1 MAKKI
6 YDEEITK
13 QQDWGGDESTGNLP
27 VAGGRV
33 QEFIKNTFDKKI
45 GTLYYDTTNNR
56 YLAFA
61 DTDTRDEYLED
72 TTKTELVLGTFDAP
86 FNYNAS
92 IKLISKQLVNIFKG
106 TTGNYIEFTFDTTNK
121 SGSSV
126 GEGVICTYTFI
137 RGATKQVVTAK
148 YGYGETVRFLIDDYL
163 KDGTNTITIGI
174 QGQTTLAA
182 TTVAVVY
189 KVINL
194 SIEDEFDI
202 AKANIGVNQIE
213 IPYTVSGQGTKV
225 VNWYLDG
232 VKQDFV
238 KDEDEITEATSS
250 RTKYLDITG
259 YNKGVH
265 TYQAQVVST
274 IDGEEYKSDILYR
287 EFIVADNTTSDDI
300 YFVSK
305 YVIPSANG
313 IKEVSTDNILYDI
326 QQYIDYSLNFAVYN
340 CKKPA
345 STAVEIYIDNELQ
358 TTINAANEE
367 LQTYTFTQYVP
378 QTITIKFKAGNTEYN
393 LSGKVNGSS
402 LNISEITNGLVL
414 AFTGTGRSNSSADK
428 NEWSYNDYVGELTG
442 FNFTNISGWVDNSLY
457 INNGASFGIN
467 YAPLGNNPEVLGRTI
482 ELSFKTLN
490 VSNDDAVICDLTNG
504 GIGLK
509 VTASEAILISREGF
523 KVSTKF
529 KSEEDVRISFVI
541 NRRTGSTNK
550 GLAFIYINGIL
561 SGATKYAT
569 SDSFE
574 SSSNF
579 LMKGIED
586 AEIKLYQIRVYNTA
600 LSHDQILNNFILYQ
614 KTAKELQE
622 VYYRNDVL
630 EDGSSNLS
638 MDKLE
643 RFLPVML
650 ITGNIPIL
658 ENTNNKKEQITV
670 DIDYYNLQD
679 PTKSFSM
686 KKAAMTPQGTSSMSY
701 PKKNFR
707 IYTKKIDDTVVYD
720 YQGKVIEDKL
730 YAFKEGSQPVKTYC
744 LKADYAESSSTHN
757 TGIARLWNAAMYN
770 AQIDGEYKL
779 RTEAQKQALK
789 NDYMYDVRT
798 AVDGFPILMFYRLDE
813 TSDIIFIGKYN
824 FNNDK
829 STESVFGFKDIPGF
843 DNTKM
848 QCWEVLNNGNH
859 LALFQDTNNWDN
871 EWTDAFEARYP
882 DVGDEADTTDLKA
895 FAEWLVS
902 CKDDADKFKTEKWNH
917 LDIYKVAAYYIYLM
931 RFGAVDQT
939 VKNSM
944 FTSEDGTHF
953 YFINY
958 DNDTVLGV
966 RNDGLLI
973 YPPTITRQSLDTTYT
988 TEVYAYAGHDSTLW
1002 NLLEADSEFMQI
1014 VSTVD
1019 NALYQA
1025 GLRYADVIDMFDTK
1039 QSKKWCERIYNQDSQ
1054 YKYIGPYVND
1064 GIDNLYMLQGSR
1076 EAHRKWWLSRRF
1088 NLLDSEYV
1096 SGAYKSNVLEC
1107 KMASAPSGIQFS
1119 IEAGYDMKYG
1129 YGVNNVAVD
1138 TGMSLTKGQHAIFTT
1153 KQVLNL
1159 GDPMRIYS
1167 ANNLQGVDL
1176 SGFTKYLS
1184 TVNVS
1189 SVYDSILGT
1198 KLKNIIL
1205 GNGIDENT
1213 SLSEIQGL
1221 VSAKRLENINIEGY
1235 KAITNLNLSEAY
1247 YLKEVHAHNSGLR
1260 SIDLANGNQNLTT
1273 LELPNTL
1280 QSLILKDLP
1289 NLKSVDINTGTALIN
1304 ISITGCKNIVSY
1316 DDVQDYIYNNLGSLE
1331 SIAIDNI
1338 DWKCTAN
1345 ELLQLVEN
1353 FTFKYDFRGKVTLDS
1368 VNQEQV
1374 DRLTAVFGES
1384 AFDKNSSFYIVAPDS
1399 IFVSGPDIIYEGDT
1413 GKFTSVI
1420 FSQESGTGTTI
1431 YKIQSGSR
1439 TGTTLNSST
1448 GELTTTENGNSDAT
1462 LTILAQ
1468 YISPSGKVNSAS
1480 KQVTIKK
1487 RIYPTNTE
1495 LSSAIKGPSELL
1507 KVGETYTYTLELDI
1521 TKYTGRFTDEI
1532 QWELSGDLANYASIT
1547 YKLNNICKI
1556 TFNSDVPGSSNGGLS
1571 IILTK
1576 QIGGIIKGGIE
1587 LSAKNENVA
1596 ITISGNPFA
1605 MQAFY
1610 KAGLA
1615 ANETFMTKQEC
1626 ALVTDS
1632 DLEDSDG
1639 FFVTNKPAT
1648 PYATFT
1654 RFDEFKYFTSI
1665 TKVPPRFFNQCTSL
1679 NTITLPEQITEIGN
1693 SAFSYSSIISIVIPN
1708 NVTIIKDG
1716 AFNNCS
1722 KLKNITLSN
1731 KLKTIE
1737 GYSFAYCNNLDISD
1751 IVFPDTLTTVQVN
1764 QTFQSCKCT
1773 KAFHFPKN
1781 VGDNYVN
1788 AFNDAYITEIYF
1800 NDIITTKLTNLKYKI
1815 IHLGKSHKACTSS
1828 DSASYLQNTTNIYVG
1843 DNPNYSGNSDGTVIT
1858 CGNTLV
1864 FYNQKSGSIPSNVT
1878 DMCNYC
1884 IYNRSF
1890 TNFIVPDTFTGD
1902 IYNLWLHDCGTVT
1915 LNGGKYNYT
1924 FKLDTI
1930 DNLNIGVSLPS
1941 NTGYK
1946 FSPTLKNINNLY
1958 IDTTAKYLFCRYDTG
1973 GESFQYNLLE
1983 CSINKIEIN
1992 PNHSSIFD
2000 NGNGFI
2006 YNVVDGDS
2014 DKRIPILAYQQDSIY
2029 IGGSLDFDI
2038 NFTFNFGCDNY
2049 LIDSI
2054 TIENYDNA
2062 LKLVGT
2068 ISNNITSITIKDTVN
2083 LTSITADLN
2092 TLNSLKIP
2100 NGSVLILTKNTYL
2113 GIVDIGTS
2121 TTNISNWK
2129 GRYLTYVYN
2138 FYCRA
2143 TTAPTVSS
2151 GCFYYS
2157 SNAYMGRNT
2166 NQPKILYVPANSTGY
2181 DEGLWKSELIDKCGF
2196 TLSKTL

>member
-33 QEFIKNTFDKKI
+33 QEFIKNTFEKKI

-232 VKQDFV
+232 VKQDFI
-238 KDEDEITEATSS
+238 KDEDEITEATST
-250 RTKYLDITG
+250 RTKYLDIAG

-287 EFIVADNTTSDDI
+287 EFVVVDSTTSDNI

-313 IKEVSTDNILYDI
+313 IKEVSTDNVLYDI

-345 STAVEIYIDNELQ
+345 STAVEIYIDDELQ

-378 QTITIKFKAGNTEYN
+378 QTITIKFKANEVEYT

-402 LNISEITNGLVL
+402 LNISDITNGLEL
-414 AFTGTGRSNSSADK
+414 AFTGTGKSNSSADK
-428 NEWSYNDYVGELTG
+428 NEWSYGNYVGELTG

-467 YAPLGNNPEVLGRTI
+467 HAPLGNNPELLGRTI

-490 VSNDDAVICDLTNG
+490 VSNDDAVICDLTTN

-509 VTASEAILISREGF
+509 VTASEAILISREGS

-574 SSSNF
+574 SSTNF

-630 EDGSSNLS
+630 EDGSSSLS

-650 ITGNIPIL
+650 ITGNIPVL
-658 ENTNNKKEQITV
+658 ENTSNKKEQITV

-707 IYTKKIDDTVVYD
+707 IYTKKIDDTIVYD

-798 AVDGFPILMFYRLDE
+798 AIDGFPILMFYRLDE

-843 DNTKM
+843 DNSKM

-882 DVGDEADTTDLKA
+882 DAGDEADTTDLKA
-895 FAEWLVS
+895 FAEWIVN
-902 CKDDADKFKTEKWNH
+902 CKDDVNKFKTEKWNH
-917 LDIYKVAAYYIYLM
+917 LDVHKVAAYYIYLM

-944 FTSEDGTHF
+944 FTSEDGIHF

-973 YPPTITRQSLDTTYT
+973 YPPTITRQTLDTTYT
-988 TEVYAYAGHDSTLW
+988 TKVYAYAGHDSTLW

-1025 GLRYADVIDMFDTK
+1025 GLRYADVINMFDTQ

-1064 GIDNLYMLQGSR
+1064 GVDNLYMLQGSR

-1088 NLLDSEYV
+1088 NLLDSEFV

-1129 YGVNNVAVD
+1129 YGVNNIAVD

-1176 SGFTKYLS
+1176 SGFIQYLS
-1184 TVNVS
+1184 TVNIS
-1189 SVYDSILGT
+1189 SVYDSVLGT
-1198 KLKNIIL
+1198 KLKNLIL

-1221 VSAKRLENINIEGY
+1221 ISAKRLEKINIEGF
-1235 KAITNLNLSEAY
+1235 KAITNLNLAEAY
-1247 YLKEVHAHNSGLR
+1247 YLKEVYANNSGLR
-1260 SIDLANGNQNLTT
+1260 SIDLASGNQNLVK

-1280 QSLILKDLP
+1280 QSLVLKDLP
-1289 NLKSVDINTGTALIN
+1289 NLSTISIQSGSQLLNF
-1304 ISITGCKNIVSY
+1304 SITGCKKLSE
-1316 DDVQDYIYNNLGSLE
+1316 YNTISNLITNNKSTLT
-1331 SIAIDNI
+1331 SITVDNI
-1338 DWKCTAN
+1338 DWKCTA
-1345 ELLQLVEN
+1345 EQLLSLVEN
-1353 FTFKYDFRGKVTLDS
+1353 VNYTFNFKGKVTLDS
-1368 VNQEQV
+1368 VDQSIV
-1374 DRLTAVFGES
+1374 DRITAIFGSS
-1384 AFDKNSSFYIVAPDS
+1384 AFDKSSSFYIIAPDS
-1399 IFVSGPDIIYEGDT
+1399 IFLSGPDIVYEGDT
-1413 GKFTSVI
+1413 AQYTSAV
-1420 FSQESGTGTTI
+1420 FSQESGAGTTV

-1439 TGTTLNSST
+1439 IGTTLNYST
-1448 GELTTTENGNSDAT
+1448 GELTTTENGYSDAT
-1462 LTILAQ
+1462 LALLVQ
-1468 YISPSGKVNSAS
+1468 YISPAGKISSAT

-1487 RIYPTNTE
+1487 RIYPTASE
-1495 LSSAIKGPSELL
+1495 LSACIKGSNELL
-1507 KVGETYTYTLELDI
+1507 KVGDIYTYTLELDK
-1521 TKYTGRFTDEI
+1521 TKYTGRFTDDI
-1532 QWELSGDLANYASIT
+1532 QWEFSGELATYAAIT

-1556 TFNSDVPGSSNGGLS
+1556 TLNSEVPEAANGTLTVT
-1571 IILTK
+1571 ITK
-1576 QIGGIIKGGIE
+1576 QIGDTISGTFTII
-1587 LSAKNENVA
+1587 AKNENIA
-1596 ITISGNPFA
+1596 ISKSTNPYV
-1605 MQAFY
+1605 MEVFY
-1610 KAGLA
+1610 KKGLA
-1615 ANETFMTKQEC
+1615 ANENFMTKTEC
-1626 ALVTDS
+1626 ALVINDDLVDS
-1632 DLEDSDG
+1632 NG
-1639 FFVTNKPAT
+1639 FFYSNSSNYIQITN
-1648 PYATFT
+1648 
-1654 RFDEFKYFTSI
+1654 FDEFKYFTSI
-1665 TKVPPRFFNQCTSL
+1665 TKVPNKFCVNCSNLTS
-1679 NTITLPEQITEIGN
+1679 ITLPEQITEIGN
-1693 SAFSYSSIISIVIPN
+1693 SAFKYSGLTSIIIPN
-1708 NVTIIKDG
+1708 NVIIIG
-1716 AFNNCS
+1716 ESAFSSCS
-1722 KLKNITLSN
+1722 WLSNVVLSN
-1731 KLKTIE
+1731 KLTTIQY
-1737 GYSFAYCNNLDISD
+1737 GAFANCNRLDISD
-1751 IVFPDTLTTVQVN
+1751 IIFPDTLTII
-1764 QTFQSCKCT
+1764 QTNNTFANCKCT
-1773 KAFHFPKN
+1773 KPFHFPKN
-1781 VGDNYVN
+1781 VGDDYVN
-1788 AFNDAYITEIYF
+1788 AFNSAKITEIYF
-1800 NDIITTKLTNLKYKI
+1800 NDIITTKLTKLSFKI
-1815 IHLGKSHKACTSS
+1815 IHLGKSHKACTSN
-1828 DSASYLQNTTNIYVG
+1828 DSAAQLQTTTNVYVG
-1843 DNPNYSGNSDGTVIT
+1843 NNPNYTGNSDGTIVS

-1864 FYNQKSGSIPSNVT
+1864 FYNQKNGSIPNNITS
-1878 DMCNYC
+1878 MCNYC
-1884 IYNRSF
+1884 ICNRSF
-1890 TNFIVPDTFTGD
+1890 TNFTIPDTYTGD
-1902 IYNLWLHDCGTVT
+1902 IYNLWLHDCENVT
-1915 LNGGKYNYT
+1915 IGGGKFNYT
-1924 FKLDTI
+1924 FKLDNINT
-1930 DNLNIGVSLPS
+1930 LNVETSIP
-1941 NTGYK
+1941 YK
-1946 FSPTLKNINNLY
+1946 YQLTPTLKNINTLNIGKKVKL
-1958 IDTTAKYLFCRYDTG
+1958 LFCDFNNSTSHAY
-1973 GESFQYNLLE
+1973 YKLLE
-1983 CSINKIEIN
+1983 CNIKEITISSGNSNFIDNGSGFILNKIIDNEISYSETICVLSYQIDKFYTSNGANNYHESSHYFPFSCENYDINNIHIGNSVRIGLVGKVGDNVSKIEI
-1992 PNHSSIFD
+1992 D
-2000 NGNGFI
+2000 DDTEL
-2006 YNVVDGDS
+2006 YV
-2014 DKRIPILAYQQDSIY
+2014 
-2029 IGGSLDFDI
+2029 
-2038 NFTFNFGCDNY
+2038 
-2049 LIDSI
+2049 
-2054 TIENYDNA
+2054 
-2062 LKLVGT
+2062 
-2068 ISNNITSITIKDTVN
+2068 ISAN
-2083 LTSITADLN
+2083 LNRLN
-2092 TLNSLKIP
+2092 ELKIP
-2100 NGSVLILTKNTYL
+2100 NGSKLNLSNVTHL
-2113 GIVDIGTS
+2113 GIVDIGS
-2121 TTNISNWK
+2121 TTTDINNWK
-2129 GRYLTYVYN
+2129 GIYLTYVYN

-2157 SNAYMGRNT
+2157 SNDYMGRNT

>member
-72 TTKTELVLGTFDAP
+72 ITKTELVLGTFDAP

-194 SIEDEFDI
+194 SIEDEFNI
-202 AKANIGVNQIE
+202 AKANIEVNQIE

-225 VNWYLDG
+225 INWYLDG
-232 VKQDFV
+232 VKQDFI
-238 KDEDEITEATSS
+238 KDEDEITEATST

-259 YNKGVH
+259 YSKGVH

-287 EFIVADNTTSDDI
+287 EFVVTDNVISDDI

-305 YVIPSANG
+305 YVIPSDNG
-313 IKEVSTDNILYDI
+313 IKEVNTDNILYDI

-340 CKKPA
+340 CKKPV
-345 STAVEIYIDNELQ
+345 STAVEIYIDDELQ
-358 TTINAANEE
+358 TTVNAANEE
-367 LQTYTFTQYVP
+367 LQTYTFTQYIP
-378 QTITIKFKAGNTEYN
+378 QTIIIKFKVGEIEYT

-402 LNISEITNGLVL
+402 LNINEITNGLTL

-428 NEWSYNDYVGELTG
+428 NEWSYDKYIGELTG

-467 YAPLGNNPEVLGRTI
+467 YAPLGNSPEVLGRTI

-490 VSNDDAVICDLTNG
+490 VSNDDAVICDLTTG

-509 VTASEAILISREGF
+509 VTASEAILTSREGS

-574 SSSNF
+574 STSNF

-614 KTAKELQE
+614 KTAKDLQE

-630 EDGSSNLS
+630 EDGSSDLS

-650 ITGNIPIL
+650 ITGNIPVL

-701 PKKNFR
+701 PKKNFK
-707 IYTKKIDDTVVYD
+707 IYTKKIDDTIVYD

-730 YAFKEGSQPVKTYC
+730 YAFKEGSQPVETYC

-789 NDYMYDVRT
+789 NNYMYDVRT

-843 DNTKM
+843 DDTKM

-917 LDIYKVAAYYIYLM
+917 LDVYKVAAYYIYLM

-944 FTSEDGTHF
+944 FTSEDGIHF

-1039 QSKKWCERIYNQDSQ
+1039 QSKKWCERIYNQDAQ
-1054 YKYIGPYVND
+1054 YKYIGPYTND
-1064 GIDNLYMLQGSR
+1064 GVDNLYMLQGSR

-1138 TGMSLTKGQHAIFTT
+1138 TGMSLSKGEHAIFTT

-1176 SGFTKYLS
+1176 SGFIQYLS
-1184 TVNVS
+1184 TVNIS
-1189 SVYDSILGT
+1189 SVYDSVLGT
-1198 KLKNIIL
+1198 RLKYLTL
-1205 GNGIDENT
+1205 GDGINENT

-1221 VSAKRLENINIEGY
+1221 ISAKRLESINIEGY
-1235 KAITNLNLSEAY
+1235 KAINNLNLSEAY
-1247 YLKEVHAHNSGLR
+1247 YLKEVHAHNSGLK
-1260 SIDLANGNQNLTT
+1260 SIDLASGNQNLIK

-1289 NLKSVDINTGTALIN
+1289 NLSTVDLQSGAQLLNLN
-1304 ISITGCKNIVSY
+1304 ITGCKKLTT
-1316 DDVQDYIYNNLGSLE
+1316 YN
-1331 SIAIDNI
+1331 SISPIILNNKSTLTNVVIDNI
-1338 DWKCTAN
+1338 NWKCTA
-1345 ELLQLVEN
+1345 EQLLSLVEDVN
-1353 FTFKYDFRGKVTLDS
+1353 YTFDFRGKVTLDS
-1368 VNQEQV
+1368 VDQSIV
-1374 DRLTAVFGES
+1374 DRITAVFGSS
-1384 AFDKNSSFYIVAPDS
+1384 AFDKTSSFYIIAPDS
-1399 IFVSGPDIIYEGDT
+1399 IFVSGPNVIYEGDS
-1413 GKFTSVI
+1413 GKFTSVV
-1420 FSQESGTGTTI
+1420 FSQENGTGTTV

-1468 YISPSGKVNSAS
+1468 YISPAGKVSSAS

-1487 RIYPTNTE
+1487 RIYPTTSE
-1495 LSSAIKGPSELL
+1495 LSACIKGSNELMNI
-1507 KVGETYTYTLELDI
+1507 GDINTYTLELDKN
-1521 TKYTGRFTDEI
+1521 KYTGRFTDEI
-1532 QWELSGDLANYASIT
+1532 QWNLSGNLNDYASIT

-1556 TFNSDVPGSSNGGLS
+1556 TLNSEVPEVANGVLTVT
-1571 IILTK
+1571 ITK
-1576 QIGGIIKGGIE
+1576 QIGETISGTFNIA
-1587 LSAKNENVA
+1587 AKNENIA
-1596 ITISGNPFA
+1596 ISKSTNPYV
-1605 MQAFY
+1605 MEAFY
-1610 KAGLA
+1610 NAGLA
-1615 ANETFMTKQEC
+1615 ANEKFMTKTEC
-1626 ALVTDS
+1626 ALVTDN
-1632 DLEDSDG
+1632 DLTTSSYG
-1639 FFVTNKPAT
+1639 FFFLKSNNYNKIT
-1648 PYATFT
+1648 S
-1654 RFDEFKYFTSI
+1654 FDEFKYFTGLTKIVKGLFYDCSSLKDITIPDNITSI
-1665 TKVPPRFFNQCTSL
+1665 AIYAFTNCKNIDVNKVITNNITS
-1679 NTITLPEQITEIGN
+1679 IETESFSNVTADIFVMPNSVTTVGN
-1693 SAFSYSSIISIVIPN
+1693 SIFKNGTFNEVHLNNNITNIQCLYQAKIGKIYGGDNLQLTGQDSTYLQDLYLNLNNLYIPSTNTYCSSNENGTIITSKDGTILYFLKEGEIPN
-1708 NVTIIKDG
+1708 SVT
-1716 AFNNCS
+1716 
-1722 KLKNITLSN
+1722 
-1731 KLKTIE
+1731 TIDYYAIA
-1737 GYSFAYCNNLDISD
+1737 GKF
-1751 IVFPDTLTTVQVN
+1751 DTFT
-1764 QTFQSCKCT
+1764 
-1773 KAFHFPKN
+1773 
-1781 VGDNYVN
+1781 
-1788 AFNDAYITEIYF
+1788 
-1800 NDIITTKLTNLKYKI
+1800 
-1815 IHLGKSHKACTSS
+1815 
-1828 DSASYLQNTTNIYVG
+1828 
-1843 DNPNYSGNSDGTVIT
+1843 
-1858 CGNTLV
+1858 
-1864 FYNQKSGSIPSNVT
+1864 IPSNVT
-1878 DMCNYC
+1878 YFKKL
-1884 IYNRSF
+1884 YNDF
-1890 TNFIVPDTFTGD
+1890 DTLILNCTYTNFTSN
-1902 IYNLWLHDCGTVT
+1902 IYTNCTNVYINSTIKDKL
-1915 LNGGKYNYT
+1915 LNG
-1924 FKLDTI
+1924 TI
-1930 DNLNIGVSLPS
+1930 
-1941 NTGYK
+1941 NTE
-1946 FSPTLKNINNLY
+1946 NLY
-1958 IDTTAKYLFCRYDTG
+1958 ISENVSNLSIYLDNYPYYSIRITLNAKNIIVDSNNTYFKTENGALIQISKNFVCAIYYKENGIYNFDELVFPYTYKIIGNKYFIFDTFKIICSTTIRAYINFSVITTKEIDLSELQDFKYYSQTYAYSKTG
-1973 GESFQYNLLE
+1973 LQTVKYGNIAYEITSKYSNHTTIDFVNTTSIKKNRYNL
-1983 CSINKIEIN
+1983 S
-1992 PNHSSIFD
+1992 
-2000 NGNGFI
+2000 
-2006 YNVVDGDS
+2006 
-2014 DKRIPILAYQQDSIY
+2014 YQHQY
-2029 IGGSLDFDI
+2029 V
-2038 NFTFNFGCDNY
+2038 N
-2049 LIDSI
+2049 
-2054 TIENYDNA
+2054 TI
-2062 LKLVGT
+2062 
-2068 ISNNITSITIKDTVN
+2068 
-2083 LTSITADLN
+2083 
-2092 TLNSLKIP
+2092 
-2100 NGSVLILTKNTYL
+2100 
-2113 GIVDIGTS
+2113 
-2121 TTNISNWK
+2121 
-2129 GRYLTYVYN
+2129 
-2138 FYCRA
+2138 YCRTITPPTLYSTSNVFSDDDYTLGELA
-2143 TTAPTVSS
+2143 T
-2151 GCFYYS
+2151 GD
-2157 SNAYMGRNT
+2157 
-2166 NQPKILYVPANSTGY
+2166 KILYVPADSTGY
-2181 DEGLWKSELIDKCGF
+2181 DKGVWKTELIDECGF

>member
-13 QQDWGGDESTGNLP
+13 QQDWGGDESTNNLP
-27 VAGGRV
+27 VAGSRV
-33 QEFIKNTFDKKI
+33 QEFIKNTFNKKI
-45 GTLYYDTTNNR
+45 GTLYYDATNNR

-61 DTDTRDEYLED
+61 DTDTKDEYLAD

-126 GEGVICTYTFI
+126 GEGIICTYTFI

-148 YGYGETVRFLIDDYL
+148 YSYGETVRFLIDEYL

-194 SIEDEFDI
+194 NIEDEFDI
-202 AKANIGVNQIE
+202 AKVNIGNNQIE

-232 VKQDFV
+232 VKQDFN
-238 KDEDEITEATSS
+238 KDEDEITEATST

-259 YNKGVH
+259 YSKGVH
-265 TYQAQVVST
+265 TYQAQVIST

-287 EFIVADNTTSDDI
+287 EFIVTDNTVSDNI
-300 YFVSK
+300 YFVTK
-305 YVIPSANG
+305 YTIPSANG
-313 IKEVSTDNILYDI
+313 IKEINTNNILYDI
-326 QQYIDYSLNFAVYN
+326 QQYIDYNLNFAVYN

-345 STAVEIYIDNELQ
+345 NTAVEIYIDDELQ

-378 QTITIKFKAGNTEYN
+378 QTITIKFKANETEYS

-402 LNISEITNGLVL
+402 LNINEITNGLEL
-414 AFTGTGRSNSSADK
+414 AFTGTGKSNSSADK
-428 NEWSYNDYVGELTG
+428 NEWSYNSHIGELTG

-482 ELSFKTLN
+482 EFSFKTLN
-490 VSNDDAVICDLTNG
+490 VSNDDAIICDLTTN

-509 VTASEAILISREGF
+509 VTASEAILISREGS

-574 SSSNF
+574 SARNF
-579 LMKGIED
+579 LMRGLED
-586 AEIKLYQIRVYNTA
+586 AEIKLYQIRVYNAA

-614 KTAKELQE
+614 KTAKDLQE
-622 VYYRNDVL
+622 VYYRNDIL
-630 EDGSSNLS
+630 EDGTSSLS
-638 MDKLE
+638 IDKLE
-643 RFLPVML
+643 RFLPVM
-650 ITGNIPIL
+650 IVTGNIPIL

-701 PKKNFR
+701 PKKNFK
-707 IYTKKIDDTVVYD
+707 IYTKKINDTIVYD

-744 LKADYAESSSTHN
+744 LKADYAESSGTHN

-798 AVDGFPILMFYRLDE
+798 AIDGFPILMFYRLDE
-813 TSDIIFIGKYN
+813 TSDIVFIGKYN

-871 EWTDAFEARYP
+871 EWSDAFEARYP
-882 DVGDEADTTDLKA
+882 DVGDEADTTDLKS
-895 FAEWLVS
+895 FAEWIVS
-902 CKDDADKFKTEKWNH
+902 CKNDANKFKTEKWNH
-917 LDIYKVAAYYIYLM
+917 LDVYKVAAYYIYLM
-931 RFGAVDQT
+931 RFGAVDQP

-944 FTSEDGTHF
+944 FTSEDGIHF

-973 YPPTITRQSLDTTYT
+973 YPPTITRQSLDDTYT

-1014 VSTVD
+1014 VSIVD

-1025 GLRYADVIDMFDTK
+1025 GLRYTDVINMFDTQ
-1039 QSKKWCERIYNQDSQ
+1039 QSKKWCERIYNQDAQ
-1054 YKYIGPYVND
+1054 YKYIGPYVNN
-1064 GIDNLYMLQGSR
+1064 GVDNLYMLQGSR

-1129 YGVNNVAVD
+1129 YGVNNIAVD
-1138 TGMSLTKGQHAIFTT
+1138 TGISLTKGQHAIFTT

-1176 SGFTKYLS
+1176 SGFIRYLS

-1198 KLKNIIL
+1198 KLKNLIL

-1221 VSAKRLENINIEGY
+1221 ISAKRLEKINIEGF
-1235 KAITNLNLSEAY
+1235 KAITNLNLAEAY
-1247 YLKEVHAHNSGLR
+1247 YLKEVYANNSGLR
-1260 SIDLANGNQNLTT
+1260 SIDLASGNQNLVK

-1280 QSLILKDLP
+1280 QFLVLKDLP
-1289 NLKSVDINTGTALIN
+1289 SLSTINIQNGSQLLN
-1304 ISITGCKNIVSY
+1304 ISITGCKKLSE
-1316 DDVQDYIYNNLGSLE
+1316 YNTISNLITNNKSTLTNVT
-1331 SIAIDNI
+1331 IDNI
-1338 DWKCTAN
+1338 DWKCTA
-1345 ELLQLVEN
+1345 EQLLSLVEN
-1353 FTFKYDFRGKVTLDS
+1353 VNYTFEFRGKVTLDS
-1368 VNQEQV
+1368 VDQSIV
-1374 DRLTAVFGES
+1374 DRITAVFGSS
-1384 AFDKNSSFYIVAPDS
+1384 AFDKSSSFYIIAPDS
-1399 IFVSGPDIIYEGDT
+1399 IFLSGPDIVYEGDSAQY
-1413 GKFTSVI
+1413 TSVV
-1420 FSQESGTGTTI
+1420 FSQESGTGTTV
-1431 YKIQSGSR
+1431 YKIQSGNR

-1448 GELTTTENGNSDAT
+1448 GELTTTENGYSDAT
-1462 LTILAQ
+1462 LTLLVQ
-1468 YISPSGKVNSAS
+1468 YISPSGKVSSAS

-1487 RIYPTNTE
+1487 RTYPTASE
-1495 LSSAIKGPSELL
+1495 LGSCIKGSNELL
-1507 KVGETYTYTLELDI
+1507 KVGDVYTYTLEIDK
-1521 TKYTGRFTDEI
+1521 TKYTGRFTDDI
-1532 QWELSGDLANYASIT
+1532 QWEFSGELATYAAIT
-1547 YKLNNICKI
+1547 YRLNNICKI
-1556 TFNSDVPGSSNGGLS
+1556 TLNSEVPEVSNGTLTVTV
-1571 IILTK
+1571 TK
-1576 QIGGIIKGGIE
+1576 QIGGTISGTFAII
-1587 LSAKNENVA
+1587 AKNENIA
-1596 ITISGNPFA
+1596 ISKSTNPYV
-1605 MQAFY
+1605 MEAFY
-1610 KAGLA
+1610 KKGLA
-1615 ANETFMTKQEC
+1615 ANENFMTKTEC
-1626 ALVTDS
+1626 ALVTDN
-1632 DLEDSDG
+1632 DLANSDG
-1639 FFVTNKPAT
+1639 FFYSNSNNYSRITN
-1648 PYATFT
+1648 
-1654 RFDEFKYFTSI
+1654 FDEFKYFTGI
-1665 TKVPPRFFNQCTSL
+1665 TKVPDYFCYRLTSL
-1679 NTITLPEQITEIGN
+1679 TSITIPEQVTSIGSN
-1693 SAFSYSSIISIVIPN
+1693 AFGSYWSGYAIPIKTIIIPN
-1708 NVTIIKDG
+1708 NVKTIEYAAFKYCEKLDISTINFPDSLTTINSNAFSYCLQINEFYIPTNVTTCSDDTIPANIIHTNDKLTSYYNGKCTKIYYGKNINKISISSNYKNIFVDSENPNFNSNEDGTIVTSKDNTKLYFYNKETGEIPNSVTSIMDDAFDNATLKGTFELPNTITRIGQIVFKSFETLIVNLPEDCSIDALSFTGINLYFNTSFTFFNISFNCEAYVENLYIG
-1716 AFNNCS
+1716 ANCS
-1722 KLKNITLSN
+1722 NIGINGNWQKVILRETKNIIIDETNTYFKKEGGFLYYYKNQTEWICVGYYYVESGEYDSKTNTISTFGEFGNKYCIFTKLKMIGSIRFTFKFDKNKWINLREIDFSEYNSSYSVSTGNDNITKISIKKDYSKEFSSSKNNELAILDLGADIQITLS
-1731 KLKTIE
+1731 
-1737 GYSFAYCNNLDISD
+1737 
-1751 IVFPDTLTTVQVN
+1751 
-1764 QTFQSCKCT
+1764 
-1773 KAFHFPKN
+1773 
-1781 VGDNYVN
+1781 
-1788 AFNDAYITEIYF
+1788 
-1800 NDIITTKLTNLKYKI
+1800 
-1815 IHLGKSHKACTSS
+1815 
-1828 DSASYLQNTTNIYVG
+1828 ASYMY
-1843 DNPNYSGNSDGTVIT
+1843 DY
-1858 CGNTLV
+1858 
-1864 FYNQKSGSIPSNVT
+1864 
-1878 DMCNYC
+1878 
-1884 IYNRSF
+1884 
-1890 TNFIVPDTFTGD
+1890 
-1902 IYNLWLHDCGTVT
+1902 H
-1915 LNGGKYNYT
+1915 
-1924 FKLDTI
+1924 
-1930 DNLNIGVSLPS
+1930 
-1941 NTGYK
+1941 YK
-1946 FSPTLKNINNLY
+1946 
-1958 IDTTAKYLFCRYDTG
+1958 
-1973 GESFQYNLLE
+1973 
-1983 CSINKIEIN
+1983 
-1992 PNHSSIFD
+1992 
-2000 NGNGFI
+2000 
-2006 YNVVDGDS
+2006 
-2014 DKRIPILAYQQDSIY
+2014 
-2029 IGGSLDFDI
+2029 
-2038 NFTFNFGCDNY
+2038 
-2049 LIDSI
+2049 
-2054 TIENYDNA
+2054 
-2062 LKLVGT
+2062 VGT
-2068 ISNNITSITIKDTVN
+2068 
-2083 LTSITADLN
+2083 
-2092 TLNSLKIP
+2092 
-2100 NGSVLILTKNTYL
+2100 
-2113 GIVDIGTS
+2113 
-2121 TTNISNWK
+2121 
-2129 GRYLTYVYN
+2129 

-2143 TTAPTVSS
+2143 VTAPTLPVTSGYFYNNSS
-2151 GCFYYS
+2151 SYFGK
-2157 SNAYMGRNT
+2157 NATGT
-2166 NQPKILYVPANSTGY
+2166 KILYVPANSTGY

>member
-13 QQDWGGDESTGNLP
+13 QQDWGGDESTNNLP
-27 VAGGRV
+27 VAGSRV
-33 QEFIKNTFDKKI
+33 QEFIKNTFNKKI
-45 GTLYYDTTNNR
+45 GTLYYDATNNR

-61 DTDTRDEYLED
+61 DTDTKDEYLAD

-126 GEGVICTYTFI
+126 GEGIICTYTFI

-148 YGYGETVRFLIDDYL
+148 YSYGETVRFLIDEYL

-194 SIEDEFDI
+194 NIEDEFDI
-202 AKANIGVNQIE
+202 AKANIGNNQIE
-213 IPYTVSGQGTKV
+213 IPYTVSGQGTKI

-232 VKQDFV
+232 VKQDFN
-238 KDEDEITEATSS
+238 KDEDEITEATST

-259 YNKGVH
+259 YSKGVH
-265 TYQAQVVST
+265 TYQAQVIST

-287 EFIVADNTTSDDI
+287 EFVVTDNTVSDNI
-300 YFVSK
+300 YFVTK
-305 YVIPSANG
+305 YTIPSANG
-313 IKEVSTDNILYDI
+313 IKEINTNNILYDI
-326 QQYIDYSLNFAVYN
+326 QQYIDYNLNFAVYN

-345 STAVEIYIDNELQ
+345 NTAVEIYIDDELQ

-367 LQTYTFTQYVP
+367 LQTYTFVQYVP
-378 QTITIKFKAGNTEYN
+378 QTITIKFKANETEYS
-393 LSGKVNGSS
+393 LSGKVSGSS
-402 LNISEITNGLVL
+402 LNINEITNGLEL
-414 AFTGTGRSNSSADK
+414 AFTGTGKSNSSADK
-428 NEWSYNDYVGELTG
+428 NEWSYNNYIGELTG
-442 FNFTNISGWVDNSLY
+442 FNFTNISGWVDNSLH

-482 ELSFKTLN
+482 EFSFKTLN
-490 VSNDDAVICDLTNG
+490 VSNDDAIICDLTTNG
-504 GIGLK
+504 VGLK
-509 VTASEAILISREGF
+509 VTASEAILISREGS

-574 SSSNF
+574 SSRNF
-579 LMKGIED
+579 LMQGLED
-586 AEIKLYQIRVYNTA
+586 AEIKLYQIRVYNAA

-614 KTAKELQE
+614 KTAKDLQE
-622 VYYRNDVL
+622 VYYRNDIL
-630 EDGSSNLS
+630 EDGTSSLS
-638 MDKLE
+638 IDKLE
-643 RFLPVML
+643 RFLPVM
-650 ITGNIPIL
+650 IVTGNIPIL

-701 PKKNFR
+701 PKKNFK
-707 IYTKKIDDTVVYD
+707 IYTKKINDTIVYD

-744 LKADYAESSSTHN
+744 LKADYAESSGTHN
-757 TGIARLWNAAMYN
+757 TGIARLWDAAMYN

-798 AVDGFPILMFYRLDE
+798 AIDGFPILMFYRLDE
-813 TSDIIFIGKYN
+813 TSDIVFIGKYN

-871 EWTDAFEARYP
+871 EWSDAFEARYP
-882 DVGDEADTTDLKA
+882 DVGDEADTTDLKS
-895 FAEWLVS
+895 FAEWIVS
-902 CKDDADKFKTEKWNH
+902 CKNDANKFKTEKWNH
-917 LDIYKVAAYYIYLM
+917 LDVYKVAAYYIYLM
-931 RFGAVDQT
+931 RFGAVDQP

-944 FTSEDGTHF
+944 FTSEDGIHF

-973 YPPTITRQSLDTTYT
+973 YPPTITRQSLDDTYT

-1014 VSTVD
+1014 VSIVD

-1025 GLRYADVIDMFDTK
+1025 GLRYTDVINMFDTQ

-1054 YKYIGPYVND
+1054 YKYIGPYVNN

-1129 YGVNNVAVD
+1129 YGVNNIAVD
-1138 TGMSLTKGQHAIFTT
+1138 TGISLTKGQHAIFTT

-1176 SGFTKYLS
+1176 SGFIRYLS
-1184 TVNVS
+1184 TVNVA

-1198 KLKNIIL
+1198 KLKNLIL

-1221 VSAKRLENINIEGY
+1221 ISAKRLEKINIEGF
-1235 KAITNLNLSEAY
+1235 KAITNLNLAEAY
-1247 YLKEVHAHNSGLR
+1247 YLKEVYANNSGLR
-1260 SIDLANGNQNLTT
+1260 SIDLASGNQNLVK

-1280 QSLILKDLP
+1280 QFLVLKDLP
-1289 NLKSVDINTGTALIN
+1289 SLSTINIQNGSQLLN
-1304 ISITGCKNIVSY
+1304 ISIIGCKKLSE
-1316 DDVQDYIYNNLGSLE
+1316 YNTISNLITNNKSTLT
-1331 SIAIDNI
+1331 SVTVDNI
-1338 DWKCTAN
+1338 DWKCTA
-1345 ELLQLVEN
+1345 EQLLSLVEN
-1353 FTFKYDFRGKVTLDS
+1353 VNYTFEFRGKVTLDS
-1368 VNQEQV
+1368 VDQSIV
-1374 DRLTAVFGES
+1374 DRITVVFGSS
-1384 AFDKNSSFYIVAPDS
+1384 AFDKSSSFYIIAPDS
-1399 IFVSGPDIIYEGDT
+1399 IFLSGPDIVYEGDVAQY
-1413 GKFTSVI
+1413 TSVV
-1420 FSQESGTGTTI
+1420 FSQESGTGTTV
-1431 YKIQSGSR
+1431 YKIQSGNR

-1448 GELTTTENGNSDAT
+1448 GELTTTENGYSDAT
-1462 LTILAQ
+1462 LTLLVQ
-1468 YISPSGKVNSAS
+1468 YISPSGKVSSAS

-1487 RIYPTNTE
+1487 RTYPTASE
-1495 LSSAIKGPSELL
+1495 LGSCIKGSNELL
-1507 KVGETYTYTLELDI
+1507 KVGDVYTYTLEIDK
-1521 TKYTGRFTDEI
+1521 TKYTGRFTDDI
-1532 QWELSGDLANYASIT
+1532 QWEFSGELATYAAIT
-1547 YKLNNICKI
+1547 YRLNNICKI
-1556 TFNSDVPGSSNGGLS
+1556 TLNSEVPEVSNGTLTVTV
-1571 IILTK
+1571 TK
-1576 QIGGIIKGGIE
+1576 QIGGTISGTFAII
-1587 LSAKNENVA
+1587 AKNENIA
-1596 ITISGNPFA
+1596 ISKSTNPYV
-1605 MQAFY
+1605 MEAFY
-1610 KAGLA
+1610 KKGLA
-1615 ANETFMTKQEC
+1615 ANENFMTKTEC
-1626 ALVTDS
+1626 ALVTDN
-1632 DLEDSDG
+1632 DLANSDG
-1639 FFVTNKPAT
+1639 FFYSNSNNYSRITN
-1648 PYATFT
+1648 
-1654 RFDEFKYFTSI
+1654 FDEFKYFTGI
-1665 TKVPPRFFNQCTSL
+1665 TKVPDYFCYRLTSL
-1679 NTITLPEQITEIGN
+1679 TSITIPEQVTSIGSN
-1693 SAFSYSSIISIVIPN
+1693 AFGSYWSGYAIPIKTIIIPN
-1708 NVTIIKDG
+1708 NVKTIEYAAFKYCEKLDISTINFPDSLTTINSNAFSYCLQINEFYIPTNVTTCSDDTIPANIIHTNDKLTSYYNGKCTKIYYGKNINKISISSNYKNIFIDSENPNFNSNEDGTIVTSKDNTKLYFYNKEIG
-1716 AFNNCS
+1716 EIPNGVTFIVDNAFNNAILKGTFELPNTITRIGSVTFKSFETLIVNLPEDCS
-1722 KLKNITLSN
+1722 INALSFTGINLYLNTSFTYNEISFNANVYVENLYIGANCSNIGINDGSTYWSKVILRETKNIIINEANTYFKKEGGFLYYYKNQTEWVCVGYYYVESGEYDSKTNTISTFSGFGNKYCTFTKFKMSGSMRFTFTFDKNEWINLREVDFSKYDSSYSVSTGNDNITKISIKKEYSKEFSSSKNNELAILDLGADIQITLS
-1731 KLKTIE
+1731 
-1737 GYSFAYCNNLDISD
+1737 
-1751 IVFPDTLTTVQVN
+1751 
-1764 QTFQSCKCT
+1764 
-1773 KAFHFPKN
+1773 
-1781 VGDNYVN
+1781 
-1788 AFNDAYITEIYF
+1788 
-1800 NDIITTKLTNLKYKI
+1800 
-1815 IHLGKSHKACTSS
+1815 
-1828 DSASYLQNTTNIYVG
+1828 ASYMY
-1843 DNPNYSGNSDGTVIT
+1843 
-1858 CGNTLV
+1858 
-1864 FYNQKSGSIPSNVT
+1864 
-1878 DMCNYC
+1878 
-1884 IYNRSF
+1884 
-1890 TNFIVPDTFTGD
+1890 
-1902 IYNLWLHDCGTVT
+1902 
-1915 LNGGKYNYT
+1915 
-1924 FKLDTI
+1924 
-1930 DNLNIGVSLPS
+1930 
-1941 NTGYK
+1941 GYHYK
-1946 FSPTLKNINNLY
+1946 
-1958 IDTTAKYLFCRYDTG
+1958 
-1973 GESFQYNLLE
+1973 
-1983 CSINKIEIN
+1983 
-1992 PNHSSIFD
+1992 
-2000 NGNGFI
+2000 
-2006 YNVVDGDS
+2006 
-2014 DKRIPILAYQQDSIY
+2014 
-2029 IGGSLDFDI
+2029 
-2038 NFTFNFGCDNY
+2038 
-2049 LIDSI
+2049 
-2054 TIENYDNA
+2054 
-2062 LKLVGT
+2062 VGT
-2068 ISNNITSITIKDTVN
+2068 
-2083 LTSITADLN
+2083 
-2092 TLNSLKIP
+2092 
-2100 NGSVLILTKNTYL
+2100 
-2113 GIVDIGTS
+2113 
-2121 TTNISNWK
+2121 
-2129 GRYLTYVYN
+2129 

-2143 TTAPTVSS
+2143 ITAPALPVTSEYFYKSS
-2151 GCFYYS
+2151 SDYFGKD
-2157 SNAYMGRNT
+2157 ATGT
-2166 NQPKILYVPANSTGY
+2166 KILYVPANSTGY

>member
-13 QQDWGGDESTGNLP
+13 QQDWGGDESTNNLP
-27 VAGGRV
+27 VAGSRV
-33 QEFIKNTFDKKI
+33 QEFIKNTFNKKI
-45 GTLYYDTTNNR
+45 GTLYYDATNNR

-61 DTDTRDEYLED
+61 DTDTKDEYLAD

-126 GEGVICTYTFI
+126 GEGIICTYTFI

-148 YGYGETVRFLIDDYL
+148 YSYGETVRFLIDDYL

-194 SIEDEFDI
+194 NIEDEFNI

-232 VKQDFV
+232 VKQDFN
-238 KDEDEITEATSS
+238 KDEDEITEATST

-259 YNKGVH
+259 YSKGVH
-265 TYQAQVVST
+265 TYQAQVIST

-287 EFIVADNTTSDDI
+287 EFVVTDNTISDNI
-300 YFVSK
+300 YFVTK

-313 IKEVSTDNILYDI
+313 IKEISTNNILYDI
-326 QQYIDYSLNFAVYN
+326 QQYIDYNLNFAVYN

-345 STAVEIYIDNELQ
+345 NTAVEIYIDDELQ

-378 QTITIKFKAGNTEYN
+378 QTITIKFKANETEYS

-402 LNISEITNGLVL
+402 LNINEITNGLEL
-414 AFTGTGRSNSSADK
+414 AFTGTGKSNSSADK
-428 NEWSYNDYVGELTG
+428 NEWSYNNYVGELIG
-442 FNFTNISGWVDNSLY
+442 FNFTNISGWVDNSLH

-482 ELSFKTLN
+482 EFSFKTLN
-490 VSNDDAVICDLTNG
+490 VSNDDAIICDLTTNG
-504 GIGLK
+504 VGLK
-509 VTASEAILISREGF
+509 VTASEAILISREGS

-574 SSSNF
+574 SSRNF
-579 LMKGIED
+579 LMRGLED
-586 AEIKLYQIRVYNTA
+586 AEIKLYQIRVYNAA

-614 KTAKELQE
+614 KTAKDLQE
-622 VYYRNDVL
+622 VYYRNDIL
-630 EDGSSNLS
+630 EDGASSLS
-638 MDKLE
+638 IDKLE
-643 RFLPVML
+643 RFLPVM
-650 ITGNIPIL
+650 IVTGNIPIL

-701 PKKNFR
+701 PKKNFK
-707 IYTKKIDDTVVYD
+707 IYTKKINDTIVYD

-730 YAFKEGSQPVKTYC
+730 YAFKEGSQPVNTYC
-744 LKADYAESSSTHN
+744 LKADYAESSGTHN

-779 RTEAQKQALK
+779 RTEAQKQAIEH
-789 NDYMYDVRT
+789 DYMYDVRT
-798 AVDGFPILMFYRLDE
+798 AIDGFPILMFYRLDE
-813 TSDIIFIGKYN
+813 TSDIVFIGKYN

-871 EWTDAFEARYP
+871 EWSDAFEARYP
-882 DVGDEADTTDLKA
+882 DVGDNADTTDLKS
-895 FAEWLVS
+895 FAEWIVS
-902 CKDDADKFKTEKWNH
+902 CKNDADKFKTEKWNH
-917 LDIYKVAAYYIYLM
+917 LDVYKVAAYYIYLM
-931 RFGAVDQT
+931 RFGAVDQP

-944 FTSEDGTHF
+944 FTSEDGIHF

-973 YPPTITRQSLDTTYT
+973 YPPTITRQSLDDTYT

-1014 VSTVD
+1014 VSVVD

-1025 GLRYADVIDMFDTK
+1025 GLRYTDVINMFDTQ

-1054 YKYIGPYVND
+1054 YKYIGPYVNN
-1064 GIDNLYMLQGSR
+1064 GVDNLYMLQGSR

-1129 YGVNNVAVD
+1129 YGVNNIAVD
-1138 TGMSLTKGQHAIFTT
+1138 TGVSLTKGQHAIFTT

-1176 SGFTKYLS
+1176 SGFIRYLS

-1198 KLKNIIL
+1198 KLKNLIL
-1205 GNGIDENT
+1205 GNGVDENT

-1221 VSAKRLENINIEGY
+1221 ISAKRLEKINIEGF
-1235 KAITNLNLSEAY
+1235 KAITNLNLVEAY
-1247 YLKEVHAHNSGLR
+1247 YLKEVYANNSGLR
-1260 SIDLANGNQNLTT
+1260 SIDLASGNQNLVK

-1280 QSLILKDLP
+1280 QFLVLKDLP
-1289 NLKSVDINTGTALIN
+1289 SLSTINIQNGSQLLN
-1304 ISITGCKNIVSY
+1304 ISITGCKKLSE
-1316 DDVQDYIYNNLGSLE
+1316 YNTISNLIINNKSTLTNVTV
-1331 SIAIDNI
+1331 DNI
-1338 DWKCTAN
+1338 DWKCTA
-1345 ELLQLVEN
+1345 EQLLSLVEN
-1353 FTFKYDFRGKVTLDS
+1353 VNYTFEFRGKVTLDS
-1368 VNQEQV
+1368 VDQSIV
-1374 DRLTAVFGES
+1374 DRITAVFGSS
-1384 AFDKNSSFYIVAPDS
+1384 AFDKSSSFYIIAPDS
-1399 IFVSGPDIIYEGDT
+1399 IFLSGPDIVYEGDVAQYS
-1413 GKFTSVI
+1413 SVV
-1420 FSQESGTGTTI
+1420 FSQESGTGTTV
-1431 YKIQSGSR
+1431 YKIQSGNR

-1448 GELTTTENGNSDAT
+1448 GKLTTTENGYSDAT
-1462 LTILAQ
+1462 LTLLVQ
-1468 YISPSGKVNSAS
+1468 YISPSGKVSSAS

-1487 RIYPTNTE
+1487 RIYPTTSE
-1495 LSSAIKGPSELL
+1495 LSSCIKGSNELL
-1507 KVGETYTYTLELDI
+1507 KVGDTYTYTLEIDN
-1521 TKYTGRFTDEI
+1521 TKYTGRFTDDI
-1532 QWELSGDLANYASIT
+1532 QWEFSGELATYATIT
-1547 YKLNNICKI
+1547 YRLNNICKI
-1556 TFNSDVPGSSNGGLS
+1556 TLNSEVPEVANGTLTVTV
-1571 IILTK
+1571 TK
-1576 QIGGIIKGGIE
+1576 QIGGTISGTFVIT
-1587 LSAKNENVA
+1587 AKNENIA
-1596 ITISGNPFA
+1596 ISKSTNPHI
-1605 MQAFY
+1605 MSAFY
-1610 KAGLA
+1610 KKGLA
-1615 ANETFMTKQEC
+1615 ANENFMTKTEC
-1626 ALVTDS
+1626 ALVTDN
-1632 DLEDSDG
+1632 DLNNFSG
-1639 FFVTNKPAT
+1639 FFYAYSDNYRQITN
-1648 PYATFT
+1648 
-1654 RFDEFKYFTSI
+1654 FDEFKYFTGI
-1665 TKVPPRFFNQCTSL
+1665 TKVPNRFFKGAEKLTSV
-1679 NTITLPEQITEIGN
+1679 TIPEQVTSIGE
-1693 SAFSYSSIISIVIPN
+1693 YSFGDDIYYYNATSIKTIIIPN
-1708 NVTIIKDG
+1708 NVTTIERG
-1716 AFNNCS
+1716 AFMNCS
-1722 KLKNITLSN
+1722 KLDISTINFPDSLTTIAYDAFNSCLLINEFYIPINVTNCEDGRIPANIIHTNDKLTSYNNNKCTKIYYGKNINKLLIMDNYKNIFIDSENPNFNSNEDGTIVTSKDNTKLYFYNKEIGKIPDTVTTIMDNAFKNATLKGTFELPNTITKINGYFSPKSFETLIVNLPKTTSYNIYGGLTLIGTNVYWNASLNYNNVDNAIYFRDVENLYIGSNCTNIGSHDNQDDVSKISEFNVKNVIIDESNTYFKKEGGFVYYYWKQTTWGCIGYYYVESGEYDSKNNTIKPALFDFGNKYCTFTKFKMIGPMCLSFDFNKFINIKEIDFSQYDSGYRIYSRNNNITKISIKKEYSDRFSSNSNNKLAILDLGADIKITLS
-1731 KLKTIE
+1731 
-1737 GYSFAYCNNLDISD
+1737 
-1751 IVFPDTLTTVQVN
+1751 
-1764 QTFQSCKCT
+1764 
-1773 KAFHFPKN
+1773 
-1781 VGDNYVN
+1781 
-1788 AFNDAYITEIYF
+1788 
-1800 NDIITTKLTNLKYKI
+1800 
-1815 IHLGKSHKACTSS
+1815 
-1828 DSASYLQNTTNIYVG
+1828 ASYMYE
-1843 DNPNYSGNSDGTVIT
+1843 YH
-1858 CGNTLV
+1858 
-1864 FYNQKSGSIPSNVT
+1864 Y
-1878 DMCNYC
+1878 
-1884 IYNRSF
+1884 R
-1890 TNFIVPDTFTGD
+1890 
-1902 IYNLWLHDCGTVT
+1902 
-1915 LNGGKYNYT
+1915 
-1924 FKLDTI
+1924 
-1930 DNLNIGVSLPS
+1930 
-1941 NTGYK
+1941 
-1946 FSPTLKNINNLY
+1946 
-1958 IDTTAKYLFCRYDTG
+1958 
-1973 GESFQYNLLE
+1973 
-1983 CSINKIEIN
+1983 
-1992 PNHSSIFD
+1992 
-2000 NGNGFI
+2000 
-2006 YNVVDGDS
+2006 
-2014 DKRIPILAYQQDSIY
+2014 
-2029 IGGSLDFDI
+2029 
-2038 NFTFNFGCDNY
+2038 
-2049 LIDSI
+2049 
-2054 TIENYDNA
+2054 
-2062 LKLVGT
+2062 VGT
-2068 ISNNITSITIKDTVN
+2068 
-2083 LTSITADLN
+2083 
-2092 TLNSLKIP
+2092 
-2100 NGSVLILTKNTYL
+2100 
-2113 GIVDIGTS
+2113 
-2121 TTNISNWK
+2121 
-2129 GRYLTYVYN
+2129 

-2143 TTAPTVSS
+2143 ITAPALPVTSGYFYNNSS
-2151 GCFYYS
+2151 SYFGK
-2157 SNAYMGRNT
+2157 NATGT
-2166 NQPKILYVPANSTGY
+2166 KILYVPANSTGY

>member
-6 YDEEITK
+6 YDKEITK
-13 QQDWGGDESTGNLP
+13 QQDWGGDESTNNLP

-33 QEFIKNTFDKKI
+33 QEFIKNTFNKKI
-45 GTLYYDTTNNR
+45 GTLYYDATNNR

-61 DTDTRDEYLED
+61 DTDTKDEYLAD

-148 YGYGETVRFLIDDYL
+148 YSYGETVRFLIDDYI

-194 SIEDEFDI
+194 NIEDEFNI
-202 AKANIGVNQIE
+202 AKANVGVNQIE

-232 VKQDFV
+232 VKQDFN
-238 KDEDEITEATSS
+238 KDEDEITEAVST

-265 TYQAQVVST
+265 TYQAQVIST
-274 IDGEEYKSDILYR
+274 IDGEVYKSDILYR
-287 EFIVADNTTSDDI
+287 EFIIADNIISDDI

-313 IKEVSTDNILYDI
+313 IKEINTDNILYDI
-326 QQYIDYSLNFAVYN
+326 QQYIDYNLNFAVYN
-340 CKKPA
+340 CKKPVN
-345 STAVEIYIDNELQ
+345 TAVEIYIDDELQ

-367 LQTYTFTQYVP
+367 LQSYTFIQYVP
-378 QTITIKFKAGNTEYN
+378 QTITIKFKANETEYI
-393 LSGKVNGSS
+393 LRGKVNGSS
-402 LNISEITNGLVL
+402 LNISEITNGLKL
-414 AFTGTGRSNSSADK
+414 AFSGTGKSNSSADK
-428 NEWSYNDYVGELTG
+428 NEWSYGDYIGELTG
-442 FNFTNISGWVDNSLY
+442 FNFTNISGWVDNSLH

-467 YAPLGNNPEVLGRTI
+467 YAPLGDNPEVLGRTI
-482 ELSFKTLN
+482 EFSFKTLN
-490 VSNDDAVICDLTNG
+490 VSNDDAIICDLTTN

-509 VTASEAILISREGF
+509 VTASEAILISREGS

-574 SSSNF
+574 SNRNF
-579 LMKGIED
+579 LMRGLED
-586 AEIKLYQIRVYNTA
+586 AEIKLYQIRVYNAA

-614 KTAKELQE
+614 KTAKDLQE
-622 VYYRNDVL
+622 VYYRNDIL
-630 EDGSSNLS
+630 EDNSSSLS
-638 MDKLE
+638 IDKLE

-650 ITGNIPIL
+650 VTGNIPIL

-707 IYTKKIDDTVVYD
+707 IYTKKINDTIVYD
-720 YQGKVIEDKL
+720 YQGKIIEDKL

-789 NDYMYDVRT
+789 NNYMYDVRT
-798 AVDGFPILMFYRLDE
+798 AIDGFPILMFYRLDE

-859 LALFQDTNNWDN
+859 LALFQDTDNWDN
-871 EWTDAFEARYP
+871 EWSDAFEARYP
-882 DVGDEADTTDLKA
+882 DVGDKADTTDLKS
-895 FAEWLVS
+895 FAEWIVS
-902 CKDDADKFKTEKWNH
+902 CKNDIDKFKAEKWRH

-931 RFGAVDQT
+931 RFGAVDQP

-944 FTSEDGTHF
+944 FTSEDGIHF

-973 YPPTITRQSLDTTYT
+973 YPPTITRQSLDDTYT

-1002 NLLEADSEFMQI
+1002 NLLEADSEFMQV

-1025 GLRYADVIDMFDTK
+1025 GLRYADVINMFDAQ
-1039 QSKKWCERIYNQDSQ
+1039 QSKKWCERIYNQDAQ

-1064 GIDNLYMLQGSR
+1064 GVDNLYMLQGSR

-1129 YGVNNVAVD
+1129 YGVNNIPVD

-1176 SGFTKYLS
+1176 SGFIKYLS

-1189 SVYDSILGT
+1189 SVYDSVLGT
-1198 KLKNIIL
+1198 KLKNLIL
-1205 GNGIDENT
+1205 GNGVDENT

-1221 VSAKRLENINIEGY
+1221 ISAKRLEKINIEGY
-1235 KAITNLNLSEAY
+1235 KAITNLNLAEAY
-1247 YLKEVHAHNSGLR
+1247 YLKEVYANNSGLR
-1260 SIDLANGNQNLTT
+1260 SIDLASGNQNLVK

-1280 QSLILKDLP
+1280 QFLVLKDLP
-1289 NLKSVDINTGTALIN
+1289 SLSTINIQNGAQLLN
-1304 ISITGCKNIVSY
+1304 ISITGCKKLSE
-1316 DDVQDYIYNNLGSLE
+1316 YNTISNLIINNKSTLTNVTV
-1331 SIAIDNI
+1331 DNI
-1338 DWKCTAN
+1338 DWKCTA
-1345 ELLQLVEN
+1345 EQLLSLVEN
-1353 FTFKYDFRGKVTLDS
+1353 VNYTFEFRGKVTLDS
-1368 VNQEQV
+1368 VDQSIV
-1374 DRLTAVFGES
+1374 DRITAVFGSS
-1384 AFDKNSSFYIVAPDS
+1384 AFDKSSSFYIIAPDS
-1399 IFVSGPDIIYEGDT
+1399 IFISGPDIVYEGDIAQYS
-1413 GKFTSVI
+1413 SVV
-1420 FSQESGTGTTI
+1420 FSQESGTGTTV
-1431 YKIQSGSR
+1431 YKIQSGNR

-1448 GELTTTENGNSDAT
+1448 GELTTTENGYSDAT
-1462 LTILAQ
+1462 LTLLVQ
-1468 YISPSGKVNSAS
+1468 YISPTGKISSAT
-1480 KQVTIKK
+1480 KQVVIKK
-1487 RIYPTNTE
+1487 RIYPTASE
-1495 LSSAIKGPSELL
+1495 LGACIKGSNELL
-1507 KVGETYTYTLELDI
+1507 KVGDVYTYTLELDK
-1521 TKYTGRFTDEI
+1521 TKYTGRFGDDI
-1532 QWELSGDLANYASIT
+1532 QWEFSGELATYATIT

-1556 TFNSDVPGSSNGGLS
+1556 TLNSEVPEVANGTLTVT
-1571 IILTK
+1571 ITK
-1576 QIGGIIKGGIE
+1576 QIGGNISGTSTII
-1587 LSAKNENVA
+1587 AKNENIA
-1596 ITISGNPFA
+1596 ISKSTNPYV
-1605 MQAFY
+1605 MSAFY
-1610 KAGLA
+1610 KKGLA
-1615 ANETFMTKQEC
+1615 ANENFMTKTEC
-1626 ALVTDS
+1626 ALVTDN
-1632 DLEDSDG
+1632 DLVDNDG
-1639 FFVTNKPAT
+1639 FLYSNSSNYRQITN
-1648 PYATFT
+1648 
-1654 RFDEFKYFTSI
+1654 FDEFKYFTGI
-1665 TKVPPRFFNQCTSL
+1665 TKVPDRFFSRLLNLTSV
-1679 NTITLPEQITEIGN
+1679 IIPEQVTSIGKYSFGHN
-1693 SAFSYSSIISIVIPN
+1693 SGGYGTSIKTIIIPN
-1708 NVTIIKDG
+1708 NVTTIEDN
-1716 AFNNCS
+1716 AFCNCS
-1722 KLKNITLSN
+1722 KL
-1731 KLKTIE
+1731 
-1737 GYSFAYCNNLDISD
+1737 DIST
-1751 IVFPDTLTTVQVN
+1751 ISFPDSLTTIKQS
-1764 QTFQSCKCT
+1764 TFTYCLEINEFHIPINVTSCLDTSIPANIIYTNDKLTSYNNYKCT
-1773 KAFHFPKN
+1773 KIYYGKNINKISINTNYKNIFVDPENSNYISNEDGTIVTSKDGTLLCFYNKEIGKIPDGVTDITSGAFKN
-1781 VGDNYVN
+1781 VTLKGTFELPNTITGMDEVAFKSFETLIINLPEDCSIKSLSFVGTNLYLNTSFTYKKILFNANIYVENLYIGANCYDIGISGDWQKVVLNETKNIIIDEANTYFKKEGGFLYYYRKQTEWVCVGYYYVEDGEYDSKTN
-1788 AFNDAYITEIYF
+1788 TIATSNLFGNKYCTFTKFKMSGSIKFNFDF
-1800 NDIITTKLTNLKYKI
+1800 SKDKWTNLKEIDFSEYNSDYRIYNGNDNITKI
-1815 IHLGKSHKACTSS
+1815 SIK
-1828 DSASYLQNTTNIYVG
+1828 N
-1843 DNPNYSGNSDGTVIT
+1843 NYSG
-1858 CGNTLV
+1858 
-1864 FYNQKSGSIPSNVT
+1864 
-1878 DMCNYC
+1878 
-1884 IYNRSF
+1884 
-1890 TNFIVPDTFTGD
+1890 
-1902 IYNLWLHDCGTVT
+1902 
-1915 LNGGKYNYT
+1915 
-1924 FKLDTI
+1924 
-1930 DNLNIGVSLPS
+1930 
-1941 NTGYK
+1941 K
-1946 FSPTLKNINNLY
+1946 FS
-1958 IDTTAKYLFCRYDTG
+1958 
-1973 GESFQYNLLE
+1973 
-1983 CSINKIEIN
+1983 
-1992 PNHSSIFD
+1992 
-2000 NGNGFI
+2000 
-2006 YNVVDGDS
+2006 
-2014 DKRIPILAYQQDSIY
+2014 
-2029 IGGSLDFDI
+2029 
-2038 NFTFNFGCDNY
+2038 
-2049 LIDSI
+2049 
-2054 TIENYDNA
+2054 NYDDN
-2062 LKLVGT
+2062 KLAILDLGADIKITLPAAYMYGYHYRVGT
-2068 ISNNITSITIKDTVN
+2068 
-2083 LTSITADLN
+2083 
-2092 TLNSLKIP
+2092 
-2100 NGSVLILTKNTYL
+2100 
-2113 GIVDIGTS
+2113 
-2121 TTNISNWK
+2121 
-2129 GRYLTYVYN
+2129 

-2143 TTAPTVSS
+2143 ITAPTLPVTSEY
-2151 GCFYYS
+2151 FYKS
-2157 SNAYMGRNT
+2157 DSNYFGKDATGT
-2166 NQPKILYVPANSTGY
+2166 KILYVPANSTGY